1 MFEFGKFL
9 ILVQKSELRWK
20 IQAMGGSKIQGTV
33 ENGDAPTRLYISREN
48 FPKARPPA
56 AGTWAAGRWA
66 ALALPRT
73 VEK

>member
-1 MFEFGKFL
+1 MGLGFVKCLSLEIFDFRFK
-9 ILVQKSELRWK
+9 
-20 IQAMGGSKIQGTV
+20 AMGGSKIQATV
-33 ENGDAPTRLYISREN
+33 ENGDAPTRLYISRRN

-66 ALALPRT
+66 ALARPRT